1 MGSRVSG
8 GEYNGGNTTGFAS
21 PAGDNLE
28 GTIDLSAVLDLRSP
42 SRYPVRVRGD
52 ALNQRGIRHG
62 DILIA
67 DAAAPPMPGRVVVA
81 MVHGDVVVCEL
92 AYKEAQWWLQPSRS
106 SPAVSVGDD
115 VEVWAT
121 VSGLVRTDV

>member
-1 MGSRVSG
+1 M
-8 GEYNGGNTTGFAS
+8 
-21 PAGDNLE
+21 
-28 GTIDLSAVLDLRSP
+28 
-42 SRYPVRVRGD
+42 RGD

-106 SPAVSVGDD
+106 SPAVCVGDD